1 MNFDLPPL
9 NDISSNIPDLE
20 VGELASAP
28 STSLMSLA
36 NSMGASLA
44 SLADTATQLKTRY
57 DKIKGEISSLGSG
70 SGRTVTD
77 NVTSLV
83 SIGTSIAASIGPVQ
97 STAGIMGDIKDAGS
111 DIVSNPTEAGTSDTE
126 ALSFTDK
133 IGTYYDELTSGL

>member
-44 SLADTATQLKTRY
+44 SLADTATQMKTRY

-70 SGRTVTD
+70 NGRTITD
-77 NVTSLV
+77 NVTSLA
-83 SIGTSIAASIGPVQ
+83 SIGTSVAASIGPVQ
-97 STAGIMGDIKDAGS
+97 STVGVMEDIKDTGS
-111 DIVSNPTEAGTSDTE
+111 EMISNPTEAGTSTGE